1 MREFK
6 RRVGDDV
13 PIAVGA
19 LSLPA
24 EDVFAT
30 MARWVADRAEE
41 REGAPPSDIILS
53 HPASWGGHRTQ
64 LILAALASKD
74 LTNVTLISEPE
85 AAALH
90 YAAQVRVEAGSTIAV
105 YDLGGGTFDTAVLK
119 KTHAGHFEMLGRPEG
134 IEGLGGADFDAAIL
148 RYVADHA
155 GQGLANLDRR
165 RRRPGGLSRLRR
177 ECVEAK
183 EALSADSE
191 ASISVLLPGIQQQV
205 RLVRSDFEAMI
216 SEPIRETVDALE
228 RSLQDLGLTPDDLSA
243 VLLIGGSSHI
253 PLVAQLISEQLDRP
267 IAVDA
272 DPKSSTCLGAAVA
285 ALRAQPEG
293 APQPAA
299 LTAQLADAVVLTQAD
314 GHHGAASRRASWSR
328 HADASAAALAAGAHA
343 AGAHAAGRKGGA
355 HGPRSTV
362 RLTAVAAVA
371 ALFTGLTATAAQSP
385 DGLGSLSAMFAP
397 PADAAKDTPSAAP
410 PDGTG
415 GPGSGGPAAGAG
427 AAGAGAGA
435 AQLPV
440 QGIEASAQLQDS
452 SAPPSSTGLDV
463 AASSTHRAPTEAGQP
478 AAGGAA
484 AGTVTSGEPA
494 QGSGGSTPD
503 PVTNPTTDP
512 AADPVPLPVDP
523 LQDPTTDPAR
533 ALRAI
538 RLRIR
543 PPTLRRIRP
552 LIRFRI
558 RPLIRFRIRPLI
570 RPLIRFRIRPSTLRR
585 IRPLTRLPIRPPAR
599 LPSRRPH
606 LRRSPIRRRTLR
618 QFPTRSRNR
627 PPPRIPRQQPN
638 RRSESWPPIK
648 RSPNGN
654 CTRQGRRLPP
664 EPLTCHSSC
673 GVRMRQSVNS
683 CWRCLWGSPCP
694 VRCRVSWRTSWKAL
708 TVRAWTPW

>member
-1 MREFK
+1 MNYVLALDVGTSFTAAAIVRINHDASRVPESLPLGLRGTAVPSVVYYPEEGPILVGEAAERRGLDSPERVVREFK

-13 PIAVGA
+13 PIAVGT

-53 HPASWGGHRTQ
+53 HPASWGAHRTQ

-74 LTNVTLISEPE
+74 LTKVTLITEPE

-119 KTHAGHFEMLGRPEG
+119 KTDAGHFELLGRPEG
-134 IEGLGGADFDAAIL
+134 IEGLGGADFDAAVL

-155 GQGLANLDRR
+155 GQGLANLDPSA
-165 RRRPGGLSRLRR
+165 PGALAALSRLRR

-191 ASISVLLPGIQQQV
+191 ASISVLLPGFQQQV

-243 VLLIGGSSHI
+243 VLLIGGSSRI

-272 DPKSSTCLGAAVA
+272 DPKSSICLGAAVA

-293 APQPAA
+293 AAQPAA
-299 LTAQLADAVVLTQAD
+299 MTAQLADAVVLTHAD
-314 GHHGAASRRASWSR
+314 GHHGTVGRRASWSR
-328 HADASAAALAAGAHA
+328 HADAGAAALAAGAHA
-343 AGAHAAGRKGGA
+343 AGAHAGGRKGGA
-355 HGPRSTV
+355 HGPRPTV

-371 ALFTGLTATAAQSP
+371 ALFTGLTATAAQGP

-397 PADAAKDTPSAAP
+397 SADAAKDTPSAAP

-415 GPGSGGPAAGAG
+415 GPGSGGPAAGAV
-427 AAGAGAGA
+427 A

-452 SAPPSSTGLDV
+452 GAPASSTGLDI
-463 AASSTHRAPTEAGQP
+463 AASSTSRPPTEAGQP

-484 AGTVTSGEPA
+484 SGTGTSGEPA
-494 QGSGGSTPD
+494 QGSGGSTPGPVTTPTTDPPPDVVPLPVD
-503 PVTNPTTDP
+503 PVPDPTTDPAPGPTTDPAPDPTTDPTPDPTTNPTTDP
-512 AADPVPLPVDP
+512 AP
-523 LQDPTTDPAR
+523 DPTTDPA
-533 ALRAI
+533 
-538 RLRIR
+538 
-543 PPTLRRIRP
+543 PDPT
-552 LIRFRI
+552 
-558 RPLIRFRIRPLI
+558 
-570 RPLIRFRIRPSTLRR
+570 TD
-585 IRPLTRLPIRPPAR
+585 PA
-599 LPSRRPH
+599 
-606 LRRSPIRRRTLR
+606 
-618 QFPTRSRNR
+618 
-627 PPPRIPRQQPN
+627 
-638 RRSESWPPIK
+638 
-648 RSPNGN
+648 
-654 CTRQGRRLPP
+654 P
-664 EPLTCHSSC
+664 EPTIGPAPEPSSAPA
-673 GVRMRQSVNS
+673 SAPDPTTDPAPEPDPFAEP
-683 CWRCLWGSPCP
+683 SPTTDP
-694 VRCRVSWRTSWKAL
+694 VPTTEPAV
-708 TVRAWTPW
+708 